1 MSGIA
6 AIRIQVS
13 VLGTFQGM
21 VVLVA
26 GMQVIIKAPCERCAD
41 TGHLLEVGRSRAQY
55 ALQAPEVP
63 QQGAALRR
71 PQARYRFEH
80 RFVVATRAPPAV
92 PADGK
97 AVRFVAN

>member
-71 PQARYRFEH
+71 PQARYRFEPVSYTH
-80 RFVVATRAPPAV
+80 LRAHETGRNLV
-92 PADGK
+92 CRLLLEK
-97 AVRFVAN
+97 